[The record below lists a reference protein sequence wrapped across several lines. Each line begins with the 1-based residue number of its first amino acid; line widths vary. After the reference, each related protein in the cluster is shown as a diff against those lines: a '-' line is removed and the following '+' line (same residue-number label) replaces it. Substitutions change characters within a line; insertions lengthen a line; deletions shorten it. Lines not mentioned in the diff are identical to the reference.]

1 MSETRLIVSPAPF
14 CHNGNSV
21 RSIMLD
27 FIIALIPAAVMGF
40 VRFGARALAVIAVCV
55 ASAVLAETL
64 AQKATKR
71 PMTLG
76 NLHAVYLG
84 FLFAMLLPSG
94 VPLWAPVVG
103 VGFALVVGKHFFGGI
118 GCSPFHPVLLGWVVL
133 ILSWPT
139 EITAWSSPAA
149 HGAAQSAANIAREAP
164 LDALFKYGGAFVE
177 KIPMADLFWGRVA
190 GPIGVCAAA
199 VLAGGVYL
207 VVRRRICLLVPASF
221 LAGVFVFAA
230 VAAAQGFGGDTKI
243 ASPLLHVLA
252 GNTMLGA
259 FFLSTEY
266 SPAPVTTA
274 GKIVFGL
281 GCGVMVMLIRIFG
294 LYPNGVPFAIL
305 FMSLWTPILDRVRPR
320 VLGVVKEVRAR
331 A

>member
-27 FIIALIPAAVMGF
+27 FIIALIPAAVMGY
-40 VRFGARALAVIAVCV
+40 VRFGARAFAVIAVCV
-55 ASAVLAETL
+55 ASAVLAEAL

-84 FLFAMLLPSG
+84 LVFAMLMPAG

-118 GCSPFHPVLLGWVVL
+118 GCSPFNPVLLGWVVL
-133 ILSWPT
+133 VLSWPT
-139 EITAWSSPAA
+139 EITAWAA
-149 HGAAQSAANIAREAP
+149 PGAAAAGIAREAP

-177 KIPMADLFWGRVA
+177 KIPMADLFWGLVP
-190 GPIGVCAAA
+190 GPIGVCTAA
-199 VLAGGVYL
+199 VLVGGVYL

-221 LAGVFVFAA
+221 LLGVFAFASIA
-230 VAAAQGFGGDTKI
+230 VAQGFGGELKA
-243 ASPLLHVLA
+243 ASPMLHVLT

-266 SPAPVTTA
+266 SAAPVTTA

-281 GCGVMVMLIRIFG
+281 GCGIMVMLIRIFG
-294 LYPNGVPFAIL
+294 LYPDGVPFAIL

-320 VLGVVKEVRAR
+320 VLGVVKEVRVR